1 MTNDHGGAILGS
13 ILDRLESIWGR
24 FGVDLVDPGGERFEN
39 EKVSLAAA
47 TATFLQKSE
56 FRCSVLAD
64 SDFRGGL

>member
-1 MTNDHGGAILGS
+1 M
-13 ILDRLESIWGR
+13 DRFGR
-24 FGVDLVDPGGERFEN
+24 FGVDLVDPGGERLEN

-64 SDFRGGL
+64 SDFRGVCEGL